1 MRKPISVEQKLAAIT
16 IRYLAIRESFESL
29 MYQFRVHET
38 TISKFIPEVC
48 KAIFESLKD
57 EFLHLPTSKQE
68 WLNIGKQTEN
78 RWQFSTASEQLTGS
92 TL

>member
-48 KAIFESLKD
+48 KAILK
-57 EFLHLPTSKQE
+57 
-68 WLNIGKQTEN
+68 
-78 RWQFSTASEQLTGS
+78 A
-92 TL
+92 